1 MDPFPDSGPPLR
13 AYLDHAASTPVRP
26 EVVEAMLPWLIEHP
40 ANPSGSHAAARAA
53 RRAVDDARDHV
64 AALVGCEPGEVVF
77 TSGGTE
83 ADNLAVDGV
92 VRATGGLPAC
102 SAAEHPAVLEPVR
115 DAGGVVVGCDAGGRV
130 DLDAL
135 AATLLSVEGIRLV
148 STMAANNETG
158 AVTDLD
164 TVADVVARVV
174 VEATADRPEGE
185 GIVLH
190 TDAVQAAA
198 WLDLPRAVGAAG
210 LVSLTGHKFGGPKGA
225 GALVVRHGVPLSPV
239 LRGGGQERE
248 RRSGT
253 QNVPAIVGL
262 GEAARLVAAERTVDS
277 ERVGALR
284 DRLETGLLATVD
296 GTRTTVPD
304 GTSRTPAIAH
314 LCIDGI
320 HSEELL
326 FLLEREGVAASAASS
341 CASGAQ
347 EPSHVLAAMGVDR
360 VTAGGSL
367 RLSLGHASTDADVD
381 HVLSVLPP
389 AVERLRSFARSLRS
403 G

>member
-1 MDPFPDSGPPLR
+1 MSSFSGISVAAPIVR
-13 AYLDHAASTPVRP
+13 AYLDHAASTPIRP
-26 EVVEAMLPWLIEHP
+26 EVVEAMLPWLVDHP

-64 AALVGCEPGEVVF
+64 AALAGAKPGEVVF

-115 DAGGVVVGCDAGGRV
+115 DLGGVVVGCDSGGRI

-135 AATLLSVEGIRLV
+135 TVALNSLDEIRLV
-148 STMAANNETG
+148 SAMSVNNETG
-158 AVTDLD
+158 VVTDLD
-164 TVADVVARVV
+164 TVA
-174 VEATADRPEGE
+174 ATIAAAGGDSV
-185 GIVLH
+185 VLH

-198 WLDLPRAVGAAG
+198 WLDLPASVGAAD
-210 LVSLTGHKFGGPKGA
+210 LVSLTAHKFGGPKGA
-225 GALVVRHGVPLSPV
+225 GALVVRTGVPLAPV
-239 LRGGGQERE
+239 LRGGGQEHE

-262 GEAARLVAAERTVDS
+262 GEASRLLIAERQATV
-277 ERVGALR
+277 ERVTELR
-284 DRLETGLLATVD
+284 DRLEEGLFRLVD
-296 GTRTTVPD
+296 GTHRTVPD
-304 GTSRTPAIAH
+304 DTLRTPGVVH
-314 LCIDGI
+314 LCFAGI
-320 HSEELL
+320 QSEELL
-326 FLLEREGVAASAASS
+326 FMLERDGVAASAAAS

-347 EPSHVLAAMGVDR
+347 EPSHVLSAMGIDR

-367 RLSLGHASTDADVD
+367 RLSLGYASTDADVD
-381 HVLSVLPP
+381 HVLTVLPP
-389 AVERLRSFARSLRS
+389 AVEHLRDHARTV
-403 G
+403 GCK